1 MSHLQKGKP
10 LGGPGAPAE
19 GCRGA
24 RKKAGPEGRARAPRG
39 PQDHSRAG
47 GRGVAFMGAG
57 REHRLSAAEAG
68 HSVRQVVLVSL
79 FSGDENSAVF
89 QLFQN

>member
-1 MSHLQKGKP
+1 
-10 LGGPGAPAE
+10 
-19 GCRGA
+19 
-24 RKKAGPEGRARAPRG
+24 
-39 PQDHSRAG
+39 
-47 GRGVAFMGAG
+47 MGAG